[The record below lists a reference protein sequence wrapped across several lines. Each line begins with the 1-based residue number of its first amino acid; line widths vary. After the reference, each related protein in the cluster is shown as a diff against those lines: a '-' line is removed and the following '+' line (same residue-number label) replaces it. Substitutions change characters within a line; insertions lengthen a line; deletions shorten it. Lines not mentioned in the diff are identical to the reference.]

1 MIERRA
7 APLALVASDPGSAA
21 AVTGSGRRIS
31 GVGVPFGPTADLGAF
46 VERFA
51 ASAFDAQA
59 ADGWKDVQVLYSH
72 EPPLVLGSVN
82 AGTARFDVTPTGLRY
97 SVDMPSSLPYVTEL
111 VGRGD
116 VAGASVG
123 FVVVQDEWS
132 RDGTVPFRT
141 VRVAVLAEVSL
152 TATPAYRDT
161 SALLAAGPRSVS
173 TAKAARR
180 GSFDPV
186 RSLRA
191 REQVRR
197 RENELHDLMK
207 GV

>member
-1 MIERRA
+1 M
-7 APLALVASDPGSAA
+7 
-21 AVTGSGRRIS
+21 
-31 GVGVPFGPTADLGAF
+31 
-46 VERFA
+46 
-51 ASAFDAQA
+51 
-59 ADGWKDVQVLYSH
+59 
-72 EPPLVLGSVN
+72 
-82 AGTARFDVTPTGLRY
+82 TPTGLRY
-97 SVDMPSSLPYVTEL
+97 SVDPPASLPYVTEL

-123 FVVVQDEWS
+123 FVVVEDEWS

-180 GSFDPV
+180 VSFDPV

-197 RENELHDLMK
+197 RENELHDLRLEARR
-207 GV
+207 